1 MKRYILLLLTTLFA
15 LTAGAQSFNE
25 MIKLYQYASANAQ
38 LKADSLQPSVVFI
51 GDSIFE
57 IWMWRRAEFFTG
69 NDYLNRGIGAQTSPQ
84 LLGRFRQDV
93 IELHPQA
100 VVLCVGV
107 NDIAENSGPY
117 SEEYTLGCI
126 RSCAELARA
135 NGIKVILCSVLPAA
149 ACGWNPSVK
158 GVPALIDSLNAGI
171 KAYAADQ
178 GFGFVDFNTPM
189 RDENGGLLKCYDF
202 EDGVHPNVDAYIVM
216 ESLVKPVIERVLGQK
231 NYGFNTNF

>member
-1 MKRYILLLLTTLFA
+1 MKMRKIVLLSVAAVFGFTVN
-15 LTAGAQSFNE
+15 AQSFNE
-25 MIKLYQYASANAQ
+25 MIKLFQYAPANAE
-38 LKADSLQPSVVFI
+38 LKAEGRQPSVVFI
-51 GDSIFE
+51 GDSVFE

-84 LLGRFRQDV
+84 LLARFRQDV
-93 IELHPQA
+93 IELHPRA
-100 VVLCVGV
+100 VVLCVGI

-117 SEEYTLGCI
+117 DERFTLGSI

-149 ACGWNPSVK
+149 ACGWNPSIT
-158 GVPALIDSLNAGI
+158 GVPAQIDSLNAKI

-178 GFGFVDFNTPM
+178 GFGFADFNTPM

-202 EDGVHPNVDAYIVM
+202 EDGVHPNIDAYILM
-216 ESLVKPVIERVLGQK
+216 ESIVDPVIRSVLGK
-231 NYGFNTNF
+231 